1 MLKID
6 SIGCFVDLYLFVDVV
21 SFLDT
26 PVLTKPKK
34 KRRAIRREPNQKA
47 EDGALNW
54 SMAIKERDPLTCP
67 IGKSSLKKIPFIPK

>member
-34 KRRAIRREPNQKA
+34 KEESDQGRTKPKA
-47 EDGALNW
+47 EDDALNW
-54 SMAIKERDPLTCP
+54 SMTIKERDPLTCP